1 MLKLKLALCYIGY
14 IIAIAVLFSRK
25 TFDLMSYPHGK
36 AAGIIIFI
44 LLTALIVYLTYDFVK
59 KDNLARLKAIAN
71 KEIKEE
77 SIEMQLLSYCEYAK
91 SFTYKDHRITDE
103 IQRLG
108 ELAESM
114 VKKLKNIDDLLLG
127 TFSKTD
133 LTYVTYK
140 ERVSDVMKVYLRNC
154 QSIRTRAD
162 TFDNKWEKENA
173 TALTFE
179 SEMQGYLGQN
189 ESILSQMDNLM
200 LELIRLGDIGDESA
214 KEQMLKL
221 IEETKDYASI
231 RGGTKQ

>member
-1 MLKLKLALCYIGY
+1 
-14 IIAIAVLFSRK
+14 
-25 TFDLMSYPHGK
+25 MSYPHGK

-91 SFTYKDHRITDE
+91 SFTYKDRRITDE

-162 TFDNKWEKENA
+162 TFDNKWEEENA

-214 KEQMLKL
+214 REQMLKL

>member
-127 TFSKTD
+127 TFSRTD